1 MLQALLRNIIRS
13 KPNEI
18 LLVLFAEVSK
28 EIVSLIWEYIVDFLP
43 SDRTGSVLRW
53 EILSDIL
60 VVDTGLQFCDA
71 AFYFIQQPLGQF

>member
-28 EIVSLIWEYIVDFLP
+28 EIISLIREDIVDFLS
-43 SDRTGSVLRW
+43 SDRTGSVLRG
-53 EILSDIL
+53 EILANIL
-60 VVDTGLQFCDA
+60 IVDTGLQFSHA
-71 AFYFIQQPLGQF
+71 AFYFIQKPL